1 MQRPLNKLGL
11 SVKAFAIVAALVIVG
26 VGAFLLLDH
35 KHTEKVKANNTIL
48 SNYCV
53 GQTLSVG
60 SSGHC
65 VDDVQT
71 LVNYM
76 EHSGLTECTFDN
88 GATIAVDGTFAS
100 STATQVKSAQEWSE
114 CYAKQEGFT
123 SNVKTTD
130 NVDKST
136 WGLLCTYG
144 YSDPLHTTAA
154 GAATAIA
161 AGKDAGCGELHT

>member
-1 MQRPLNKLGL
+1 MERTSIFGTP
-11 SVKAFAIVAALVIVG
+11 VKTLIIAGIIVIIG

-35 KHTEKVKANNTIL
+35 KHTDKVRAQNTLL

-53 GQTLSVG
+53 GQTYTAG
-60 SSGHC
+60 GSGHC

-76 EHSGLTECTFDN
+76 EHSGLTECPFTD
-88 GATIAVDGTFAS
+88 GATIAVSGSYDTGTE
-100 STATQVKSAQEWSE
+100 TQVKSIQGWSE

-123 SNVKTTD
+123 SNVKQTGT
-130 NVDKST
+130 VGKAT

-144 YSDPLHTTAA
+144 YTDPLRTTAA
-154 GAATAIA
+154 GASGAIA
-161 AGKDAGCGELHT
+161 AGKDAGCDELHA